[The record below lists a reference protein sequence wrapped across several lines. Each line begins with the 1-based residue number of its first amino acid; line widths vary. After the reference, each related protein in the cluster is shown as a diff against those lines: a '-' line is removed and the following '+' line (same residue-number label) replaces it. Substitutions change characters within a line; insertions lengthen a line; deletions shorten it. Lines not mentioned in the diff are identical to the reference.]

1 MFFLKQQ
8 QQQQEMIIVI
18 FCHSKLGQNGYGFSG
33 VRLME
38 SVSSRYVNAV
48 QLIIGL
54 CNQK

>member
-1 MFFLKQQ
+1 MFFLKQ

-18 FCHSKLGQNGYGFSG
+18 FCHSKLGQNGYDFSC

-48 QLIIGL
+48 QFIIGL